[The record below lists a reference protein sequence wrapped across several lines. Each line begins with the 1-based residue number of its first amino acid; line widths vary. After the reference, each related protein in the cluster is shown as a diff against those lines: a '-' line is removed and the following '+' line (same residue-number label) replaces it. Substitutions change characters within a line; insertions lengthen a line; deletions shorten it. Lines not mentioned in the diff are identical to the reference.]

1 MFVYTDM
8 DITLSYE
15 RIFQSYL
22 RKRKEKMKT
31 KYTVISAIVVV
42 ITALVS
48 FHIGWIE
55 HKVVYIPVEKNLV
68 LDYKLYSEKTDT
80 YHNYNMKSPCTVEIE
95 GGTMGDLQSELLEKL
110 PDLCTMRNVKIVL
123 TEDGNYLQFWMKS
136 MSISGT
142 EQLHKNADKI
152 YALLTKDNLIA
163 EYSFLGWDSPDSVSF
178 SKDISLKEA
187 YSKAYGDVVP
197 NNPVWCVK
205 SIWFKLS

>member
-1 MFVYTDM
+1 
-8 DITLSYE
+8 
-15 RIFQSYL
+15 
-22 RKRKEKMKT
+22 MKI

-48 FHIGWIE
+48 YHIGRIDY
-55 HKVVYIPVEKNLV
+55 KVVYIPVEENLE

-80 YHNYNMKSPCTVEIE
+80 YRNYNMKSPCHVDIQ

-110 PDLCTMRNVKIVL
+110 PDLCTMRNVTIVL
-123 TEDGNYLQFWMKS
+123 TEDGNFLQFWMKS
-136 MSISGT
+136 GSISGT
-142 EQLHKNADKI
+142 EQMQKNADKI
-152 YALLTKDNLIA
+152 HALLTKSNLLE
-163 EYSFLGWDSPDSVSF
+163 EYSFIGWDSPDSVSF
-178 SKDISLKEA
+178 SKDISLNEA